1 MISTRGRYAV
11 RILLDLAEHAD
22 GALIPM
28 KEVAA
33 RQGISLKYIE
43 RIMPALRNSGLIEST
58 HGIGGGYRLAKPPET
73 VTLWEILSLAEGDL
87 APVALRPRADLQNAS
102 GLAGLLRADEGLFFQ
117 PDAGRPSEAAGVGRN
132 NIKSVPLLKYRRKPP
147 LLSQKKENKG
157 GFRF

>member
-87 APVALRPRADLQNAS
+87 APVACLETGAEPCGRAQICKTLPVWQGYYALTKDYFSNLTLADLLKQPES
-102 GLAGLLRADEGLFFQ
+102 GET
-117 PDAGRPSEAAGVGRN
+117 
-132 NIKSVPLLKYRRKPP
+132 I
-147 LLSQKKENKG
+147 
-157 GFRF
+157 

>member
-1 MISTRGRYAV
+1 MISTRGRYTV

-87 APVALRPRADLQNAS
+87 APVACLETGAEPCGRAPICKTLPVWQGYYALTKDYFSNLTLADLLKQPES
-102 GLAGLLRADEGLFFQ
+102 GET
-117 PDAGRPSEAAGVGRN
+117 
-132 NIKSVPLLKYRRKPP
+132 I
-147 LLSQKKENKG
+147 
-157 GFRF
+157 

>member
-1 MISTRGRYAV
+1 MLISSRGQYAI

-87 APVALRPRADLQNAS
+87 APVACLETGAEPCGRAPICKTLPVWQGYYALTKDYFSNLTLADLLKQPES
-102 GLAGLLRADEGLFFQ
+102 GET
-117 PDAGRPSEAAGVGRN
+117 
-132 NIKSVPLLKYRRKPP
+132 I
-147 LLSQKKENKG
+147 
-157 GFRF
+157 

>member
-87 APVALRPRADLQNAS
+87 APVACLETGAEPCGRAPICKTLPVWQGSYALTKDYFSNLTLADLLKQPES
-102 GLAGLLRADEGLFFQ
+102 GET
-117 PDAGRPSEAAGVGRN
+117 
-132 NIKSVPLLKYRRKPP
+132 I
-147 LLSQKKENKG
+147 
-157 GFRF
+157 

>member
-1 MISTRGRYAV
+1 MISTRGRYAI

-73 VTLWEILSLAEGDL
+73 LTLWEILSLAEGDL
-87 APVALRPRADLQNAS
+87 APVACLETGAEPCGRAPICKTLPVWQGYYALTKDYFSNLTLADLLKQPES
-102 GLAGLLRADEGLFFQ
+102 GET
-117 PDAGRPSEAAGVGRN
+117 
-132 NIKSVPLLKYRRKPP
+132 I
-147 LLSQKKENKG
+147 
-157 GFRF
+157 

>member
-22 GALIPM
+22 GTLIPM

-58 HGIGGGYRLAKPPET
+58 HGIGGGYRLVKPPEEI
-73 VTLWEILSLAEGDL
+73 TLWEILTQAEGDL
-87 APVALRPRADLQNAS
+87 APVACLETGAEPCGRAPICKTLPVWKGYYALTKDYFSNLTLADLLKQPE
-102 GLAGLLRADEGLFFQ
+102 AGETL
-117 PDAGRPSEAAGVGRN
+117 
-132 NIKSVPLLKYRRKPP
+132 
-147 LLSQKKENKG
+147 
-157 GFRF
+157 

>member
-1 MISTRGRYAV
+1 MISTRGRYVV

-87 APVALRPRADLQNAS
+87 APVACLEAGAEPCGRAPICKTLPVWQGYYALTKDYFSNLTLADLLKQPES
-102 GLAGLLRADEGLFFQ
+102 GET
-117 PDAGRPSEAAGVGRN
+117 
-132 NIKSVPLLKYRRKPP
+132 I
-147 LLSQKKENKG
+147 
-157 GFRF
+157 